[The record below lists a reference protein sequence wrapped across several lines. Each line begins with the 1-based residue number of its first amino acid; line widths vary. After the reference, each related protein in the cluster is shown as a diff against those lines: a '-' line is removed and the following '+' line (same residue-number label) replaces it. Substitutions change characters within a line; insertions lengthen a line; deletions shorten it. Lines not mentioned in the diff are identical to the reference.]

1 MTNPTTSTALFVYL
15 GRTYLLLVIIIR
27 SRGAA
32 PAPSRSPAPHTRP
45 MGMMRYHY
53 SIVGLCSYLAILLFT
68 TTTTTTVQAFAP
80 SSSSKNDGVLGT
92 ATYSPRTSLSTSTTA
107 NCRSRR
113 LAMTPMHDIV
123 DTTGNYYDML
133 GTSATSS
140 SMITSEGVATLD
152 PTSVLSDILGGLLG
166 SYAILAVPI
175 IAGLSVVAIIA
186 LVIVNYANP
195 ADEDD

>member
-1 MTNPTTSTALFVYL
+1 
-15 GRTYLLLVIIIR
+15 
-27 SRGAA
+27 
-32 PAPSRSPAPHTRP
+32 
-45 MGMMRYHY
+45 
-53 SIVGLCSYLAILLFT
+53 
-68 TTTTTTVQAFAP
+68 
-80 SSSSKNDGVLGT
+80 
-92 ATYSPRTSLSTSTTA
+92 
-107 NCRSRR
+107 
-113 LAMTPMHDIV
+113 MTPMHDIV